1 MDLLQSITLGLIQ
14 GTTEWFPISSTGHLR
29 LAEHFF
35 ALQVPLLFDVV
46 LHVGTLLVTLVYFR
60 GAVKNVALALWRRD
74 IHSGDG
80 KLIVPIIVG
89 SIPTAIIAVLIGN
102 DLDTYFSTLPLLA
115 AGFLVSGAVLV
126 ASKFGSERQDTI
138 SVPVALLVGAMQG
151 LSIVPSLSRSGLTIA
166 AMLLLGIK
174 REIAFKF
181 SFLLSVPAV
190 IGALGLTLYQEHNAL
205 SLAGI
210 GTLEIVASLAVT
222 VAVSFVALKLL
233 WKTLEAKKFYLF
245 AVYCF
250 AIGALLLALSLMGF

>member
-1 MDLLQSITLGLIQ
+1 
-14 GTTEWFPISSTGHLR
+14 
-29 LAEHFF
+29 
-35 ALQVPLLFDVV
+35 
-46 LHVGTLLVTLVYFR
+46 
-60 GAVKNVALALWRRD
+60 
-74 IHSGDG
+74 
-80 KLIVPIIVG
+80 
-89 SIPTAIIAVLIGN
+89 
-102 DLDTYFSTLPLLA
+102 
-115 AGFLVSGAVLV
+115 
-126 ASKFGSERQDTI
+126 
-138 SVPVALLVGAMQG
+138 VALLVGAMQG

>member
-35 ALQVPLLFDVV
+35 GLQVPLLFDVV
-46 LHVGTLLVTLVYFR
+46 LHVGTLLVTLLYFR
-60 GAVKNVALALWRRD
+60 GAIKSILLALWRRN

-89 SIPTAIIAVLIGN
+89 SIPTALIALLVGN

-126 ASKFGSERQDTI
+126 ASKFSNERQDAI
-138 SVPVALLVGAMQG
+138 SVPVALLVGVMQG

-166 AMLLLGIK
+166 VMLLLGLK

-181 SFLLSVPAV
+181 SFLLSIPAI
-190 IGALGLTLYQEHNAL
+190 IGALGITLYQEHNAL

-210 GTLEIVASLAVT
+210 GALEIVTSLAVT
-222 VAVSFVALKLL
+222 IAISFLALKLL
-233 WKTLEAKKFYLF
+233 WKTLDAKKFYLF
-245 AVYCF
+245 SIYCF
-250 AIGALLLALSLMGF
+250 AVGAVLLALSLMGF